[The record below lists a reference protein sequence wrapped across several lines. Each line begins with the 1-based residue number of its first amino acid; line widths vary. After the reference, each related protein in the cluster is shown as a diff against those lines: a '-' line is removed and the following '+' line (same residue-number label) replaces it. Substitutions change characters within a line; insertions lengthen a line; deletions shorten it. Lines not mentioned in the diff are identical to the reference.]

1 MNSIQYVERKT
12 GQVLTEK
19 VAGESALRFTLDHPL
34 GRGLLEAVVR
44 KPWFSRLYGLWQDS
58 SLSRGS
64 IRSFAEDLK
73 IDLNEAEEPVGGYR
87 SFNDFFARKLKP
99 QSRLLAEG
107 EGTLLSPA
115 DGRLL
120 VLPEIGEKQVFHI
133 KGIDFS
139 LYRFLQD
146 EAWIRR
152 YQGGSLIIVRLCPAD
167 YHRYH
172 FPCGGYATISRRIAG
187 YLYSVNPLAFRRY
200 PGLFAENERQLM
212 EIQSPVFGNVLMAE
226 IGAAMVGKIVQ
237 TYQAGVQVRRGEEKG
252 YFKFGASTVILLTE
266 PGRIVWDPDLVEN
279 SEKGLETLVRMGEG
293 IGHLA

>member
-1 MNSIQYVERKT
+1 MNSIQYVERTT

-19 VAGESALRFTLDHPL
+19 VAGENALRFTLEHPL
-34 GRGLLEAVVR
+34 GRGLLEVVVR

-58 SLSRGS
+58 PLSRSS
-64 IRSFAEDLK
+64 IQGFAEDLK
-73 IDLNEAEEPVGGYR
+73 IDLNEAEEPEGGYR

-99 QSRLLAEG
+99 LSRPLADG
-107 EGTLLSPA
+107 ESTLLSPA

-237 TYQAGVQVRRGEEKG
+237 TYQAGVQVKRGEEKG